1 MFRYQILASIMHGK
15 IYKKSYKNNKFKIQ
29 LQCEMKNLNYQL
41 SHILYQMFKII
52 LSKSCKITT

>member
-1 MFRYQILASIMHGK
+1 MFRYQILASVMHE
-15 IYKKSYKNNKFKIQ
+15 NNKFKIQ

-52 LSKSCKITT
+52 LSRSCKITT